1 MRFQTRSRDD
11 VQLDMT
17 PLVDVVFLLLIFF
30 MLSTSLSVNPGIK
43 IDLPKSSAEQ
53 VKKKKTTLRVAIE
66 AGGRIYLEGK
76 KLSLSQLREKFQA
89 VGKVQGDE
97 ALVII
102 EADKK
107 VYHGLVVKVMDAAK
121 SSGLNKL
128 AIATQPN
135 DSSEQ

>member
-43 IDLPKSSAEQ
+43 IDLPKASAEQ
-53 VKKKKTTLRVAIE
+53 VKKKKTTLRVAVE
-66 AGGRIYLEGK
+66 AGGRIFLEGK
-76 KLSLSQLREKFQA
+76 KLSLAQLREKFKA
-89 VGKVQGDE
+89 VEKEHGDE
-97 ALVII
+97 ALVVI

-121 SSGLNKL
+121 SAGLNKL

-135 DSSEQ
+135 EE

>member
-76 KLSLSQLREKFQA
+76 KLSLVQLREKFLA
-89 VGKVQGDE
+89 VEKQHGDDV
-97 ALVII
+97 LIVI

>member
-43 IDLPKSSAEQ
+43 IDLPKASAEQ

-66 AGGRIYLEGK
+66 PGGRIFLDGK
-76 KLSLSQLREKFQA
+76 KLSLVQLREKFKGVA
-89 VGKVQGDE
+89 KKHGDE
-97 ALVII
+97 ALVVI

-121 SSGLNKL
+121 NSGLNKL

-135 DSSEQ
+135 DE

>member
-1 MRFQTRSRDD
+1 MRFQTRKQDD

-17 PLVDVVFLLLIFF
+17 PLVDIVFLLLIFF

-66 AGGRIYLEGK
+66 ASGSIFLEGK
-76 KLSLSQLREKFQA
+76 KLSLDQLREKFAA
-89 VGKVQGDE
+89 VGKANGDD
-97 ALVII
+97 ALVVI
-102 EADKK
+102 EADRK

-121 SSGLNKL
+121 TSGLNKL
-128 AIATQPN
+128 AIATRPE
-135 DSSEQ
+135 DK

>member
-1 MRFQTRSRDD
+1 MRFQTRKIDD

-66 AGGRIYLEGK
+66 AGGRIFLEGK
-76 KLSLSQLREKFQA
+76 KLSLDQLRDKFAA
-89 VGKVQGDE
+89 VGKSSGDD
-97 ALVII
+97 ALVVI

-121 SSGLNKL
+121 TSGLNKL
-128 AIATQPN
+128 AIATRPE
-135 DSSEQ
+135 DK

>member
-1 MRFQTRSRDD
+1 MRFQTRKKDD

-43 IDLPKSSAEQ
+43 IDLPKASAEQ
-53 VKKKKTTLRVAIE
+53 VKKKKTTLRVAVE
-66 AGGRIYLEGK
+66 AGGGIFLEGK
-76 KLSLSQLREKFQA
+76 KLTLEQLREKFAA
-89 VGKVQGDE
+89 VGKTAGDD
-97 ALVII
+97 ALVVI

-107 VYHGLVVKVMDAAK
+107 VFHGLVVKVMDAAK

-128 AIATQPN
+128 AIATQPE
-135 DSSEQ
+135 D

>member
-1 MRFQTRSRDD
+1 MRFQTRKTDD

-43 IDLPKSSAEQ
+43 IDLPKASAEQ

-66 AGGRIYLEGK
+66 AGGRIFLEGK
-76 KLSLSQLREKFQA
+76 KLSLDQLQEKFAA
-89 VGKVQGDE
+89 VGKKNGDD

-121 SSGLNKL
+121 SAGLNKL
-128 AIATQPN
+128 AIATQPE
-135 DSSEQ
+135 DK

>member
-43 IDLPKSSAEQ
+43 IDLPKASAEQ

-66 AGGRIYLEGK
+66 PGGRIFLEGK
-76 KLSLSQLREKFQA
+76 KLSLEQLREKFKV
-89 VGKVQGDE
+89 VGKEHGDE
-97 ALVII
+97 ALVVI

-121 SSGLNKL
+121 SAGLNKL

-135 DSSEQ
+135 EE

>member
-53 VKKKKTTLRVAIE
+53 IKKKKTTLRVAIE
-66 AGGRIYLEGK
+66 ASGRIYLEGK
-76 KLSLSQLREKFQA
+76 KLSLPQLREKFQA
-89 VGKVQGDE
+89 VGKEQGDDV
-97 ALVII
+97 LVVI

-121 SSGLNKL
+121 SAGLNKL
-128 AIATQPN
+128 AIATEPN
-135 DSSEQ
+135 EE

>member
-1 MRFQTRSRDD
+1 MRFQTRNRDE

-66 AGGRIYLEGK
+66 AGGRIFLEGK
-76 KLSLSQLREKFQA
+76 KLSLAQLREKFQA
-89 VGKVQGDE
+89 VDKKQRDD
-97 ALVII
+97 ALVVI

-121 SSGLNKL
+121 SAGLNKL
-128 AIATQPN
+128 AIATQPK
-135 DSSEQ
+135 DE

>member
-1 MRFQTRSRDD
+1 MRFQTRKQDD

-17 PLVDVVFLLLIFF
+17 PLVDIVFLLLIFF

-66 AGGRIYLEGK
+66 ATGSIFLEGK
-76 KLSLSQLREKFQA
+76 KLSLDQLREKFA
-89 VGKVQGDE
+89 EVGKANGDD
-97 ALVII
+97 ALVVI
-102 EADKK
+102 EADRK

-121 SSGLNKL
+121 TSGLNKL
-128 AIATQPN
+128 AIATRPE
-135 DSSEQ
+135 DK

>member
-1 MRFQTRSRDD
+1 MRFQTRNRED

-53 VKKKKTTLRVAIE
+53 VTKKKTTLRVAIE
-66 AGGRIYLEGK
+66 AGGSIYLEGK
-76 KLSLSQLREKFQA
+76 KLTFNQLYEKFQV
-89 VGKVQGDE
+89 VGKAQGDE
-97 ALVII
+97 ALVVI

-135 DSSEQ
+135 DVSE

>member
-30 MLSTSLSVNPGIK
+30 MLSTSLSINPGIK

-53 VKKKKTTLRVAIE
+53 VAKKKTTLRVAIE
-66 AGGRIYLEGK
+66 AGGRIYLDGK
-76 KLSLSQLREKFQA
+76 KLSLAELRERFEA
-89 VGKVQGDE
+89 VGKTHGED
-97 ALVII
+97 ALVVI

-128 AIATQPN
+128 AIATQPDDAN
-135 DSSEQ
+135 AD

>member
-43 IDLPKSSAEQ
+43 IDLPKATAEQ
-53 VKKKKTTLRVAIE
+53 VKKKKTTLRVAVE
-66 AGGRIYLEGK
+66 PGGRIFLEGK
-76 KLSLSQLREKFQA
+76 KLSLEQLREKFKT
-89 VGKVQGDE
+89 VGKEHGDE
-97 ALVII
+97 ALVVI

-121 SSGLNKL
+121 SAGLNKL

-135 DSSEQ
+135 DE

>member
-66 AGGRIYLEGK
+66 AGGRIFLEGK
-76 KLSLSQLREKFQA
+76 KLSLAQLREKFQA
-89 VGKVQGDE
+89 VDKKLRDD
-97 ALVII
+97 ALVVI

-121 SSGLNKL
+121 TAGLNKL
-128 AIATQPN
+128 AIATQPK
-135 DSSEQ
+135 EE

>member
-53 VKKKKTTLRVAIE
+53 IKKKKTTLRVAIE
-66 AGGRIYLEGK
+66 AGGRIYFEGK
-76 KLSLSQLREKFQA
+76 KLSLPQLREKFQA
-89 VGKVQGDE
+89 VGKEQGDDV
-97 ALVII
+97 LVVI

-121 SSGLNKL
+121 SAGLNKL
-128 AIATQPN
+128 AIATEPN
-135 DSSEQ
+135 EE

>member
-1 MRFQTRSRDD
+1 MNLQPGDED
-11 VQLDMT
+11 EPEVNLT
-17 PLVDVVFLLLIFF
+17 PLIDVVFLLLIFF

-43 IDLPKSSAEQ
+43 IDLPKASAEQ

-76 KLSLSQLREKFQA
+76 KLSLVQLREKFQV
-89 VGKVQGDE
+89 VGKEQGDE
-97 ALVII
+97 ALVVI

-121 SSGLNKL
+121 SAGLNKL

-135 DSSEQ
+135 EE

>member
-89 VGKVQGDE
+89 VGKEQGDE

-121 SSGLNKL
+121 SAGLNKL
-128 AIATQPN
+128 AIATEPN
-135 DSSEQ
+135 EE

>member
-1 MRFQTRSRDD
+1 MRFQTRKQDD
-11 VQLDMT
+11 VMLDMT
-17 PLVDVVFLLLIFF
+17 PLVDIVFLLLIFF

-66 AGGRIYLEGK
+66 AGGSIFLEGK
-76 KLSLSQLREKFQA
+76 KLSIEQLRKKFAA
-89 VGKVQGDE
+89 VGKAHGDD
-97 ALVII
+97 ALVVI

-107 VYHGLVVKVMDAAK
+107 VYHGLVVRVMDAAK

-128 AIATQPN
+128 AIATQP
-135 DSSEQ
+135 DDK

>member
-1 MRFQTRSRDD
+1 MRFQTRKQDD

-17 PLVDVVFLLLIFF
+17 PLVDIVFLLLIFF

-66 AGGRIYLEGK
+66 ASGSIFLEGK
-76 KLSLSQLREKFQA
+76 KLSLDQLREKFA
-89 VGKVQGDE
+89 EVGKANGDD
-97 ALVII
+97 ALVVI
-102 EADKK
+102 EADRK

-121 SSGLNKL
+121 TSGLNKL
-128 AIATQPN
+128 AIATRPE
-135 DSSEQ
+135 DK

>member
-1 MRFQTRSRDD
+1 MRFQTRKQDD

-17 PLVDVVFLLLIFF
+17 PLVDIVFLLLIFF

-66 AGGRIYLEGK
+66 ATGSIFLEGK
-76 KLSLSQLREKFQA
+76 KLSLDQLREKFAA
-89 VGKVQGDE
+89 VGKAKGDD
-97 ALVII
+97 ALVVI
-102 EADKK
+102 EADRK

-121 SSGLNKL
+121 TSGLNKL
-128 AIATQPN
+128 AIATRPE
-135 DSSEQ
+135 DK

>member
-1 MRFQTRSRDD
+1 MRFQTRKTDD
-11 VQLDMT
+11 AQLDMT

-43 IDLPKSSAEQ
+43 IDLPKASAEQ

-66 AGGRIYLEGK
+66 AGGRIFLEGK
-76 KLSLSQLREKFQA
+76 KLSLEQLQEKFA
-89 VGKVQGDE
+89 VVGKSSGDE
-97 ALVII
+97 ALVVI

-128 AIATQPN
+128 AIATQPE
-135 DSSEQ
+135 DK

>member
-1 MRFQTRSRDD
+1 MRFQNRSRDD

-53 VKKKKTTLRVAIE
+53 IKKKKTTLRVAVE

-76 KLSLSQLREKFQA
+76 KLSLPQLREKFQT
-89 VGKVQGDE
+89 VGKDHGDDT
-97 ALVII
+97 LVVI

-121 SSGLNKL
+121 SAGLNKL
-128 AIATQPN
+128 AIATEPN
-135 DSSEQ
+135 EE

>member
-1 MRFQTRSRDD
+1 MRFQTRKIDD

-66 AGGRIYLEGK
+66 AGGRIFLEGK
-76 KLSLSQLREKFQA
+76 KLSLEQLHEKFAA
-89 VGKVQGDE
+89 VGKKNGDD
-97 ALVII
+97 ALVVI

-128 AIATQPN
+128 AIATQPE
-135 DSSEQ
+135 DK

>member
-1 MRFQTRSRDD
+1 MRFQTRKTDD

-17 PLVDVVFLLLIFF
+17 PLIDVVFLLLIFF

-66 AGGRIYLEGK
+66 AGGRIFLEGK
-76 KLSLSQLREKFQA
+76 KLSLEQLRDKFAA
-89 VGKVQGDE
+89 VGKKSGDD
-97 ALVII
+97 ALVVI

-121 SSGLNKL
+121 TSGLNKL
-128 AIATQPN
+128 AIATQPE
-135 DSSEQ
+135 DK

>member
-1 MRFQTRSRDD
+1 MRFQTRNRED

-43 IDLPKSSAEQ
+43 IDLPKASAEQ

-76 KLSLSQLREKFQA
+76 KLSLVQLREKFQV
-89 VGKVQGDE
+89 VGKEQGDE
-97 ALVII
+97 ALVVI

-121 SSGLNKL
+121 SAGLNKL

-135 DSSEQ
+135 EE

>member
-43 IDLPKSSAEQ
+43 IDLPKASAEQ
-53 VKKKKTTLRVAIE
+53 VKKKKTTLRVAVE
-66 AGGRIYLEGK
+66 PGGRIFLGGK
-76 KLSLSQLREKFQA
+76 KLSLDQLREKFKT
-89 VGKVQGDE
+89 VGKEHGDE
-97 ALVII
+97 ALVVI

-121 SSGLNKL
+121 SAGLNKL

-135 DSSEQ
+135 EE

>member
-1 MRFQTRSRDD
+1 MRFQTRKTDD

-43 IDLPKSSAEQ
+43 IDLPKASAEQ

-66 AGGRIYLEGK
+66 AGGRIFLEGK
-76 KLSLSQLREKFQA
+76 KLSLEQLREKFAA
-89 VGKVQGDE
+89 VGKSSGDE
-97 ALVII
+97 ALVVI

-128 AIATQPN
+128 AIATQPE
-135 DSSEQ
+135 DK

>member
-1 MRFQTRSRDD
+1 MRFQTRKTDD

-17 PLVDVVFLLLIFF
+17 PLIDVVFLLLIFF

-43 IDLPKSSAEQ
+43 IDLPKATAEQ
-53 VKKKKTTLRVAIE
+53 VKKKKKTLRVAIE
-66 AGGRIYLEGK
+66 AGGRIFLEGK
-76 KLSLSQLREKFQA
+76 KLSLEQLRDKFVA
-89 VGKVQGDE
+89 VGKSSGDD
-97 ALVII
+97 ALVVI

-128 AIATQPN
+128 AIATQPE
-135 DSSEQ
+135 DK